1 MKDLPTKE
9 QLELIQNANIDTFR
23 HCVYVLFLCIYV
35 ALIIVLVLIGLQYDF
50 SFVEGLG
57 IGAILGIMGKM
68 LSDGWQFFF
77 RTSGHKK

>member
-1 MKDLPTKE
+1 MDNASRDLYR
-9 QLELIQNANIDTFR
+9 QILYL
-23 HCVYVLFLCIYV
+23 VFLWIFV
-35 ALIIVLVLIGLQYDF
+35 AFVLVLVFVGLQFDF

-77 RTSGHKK
+77 RRGGSK

>member
-1 MKDLPTKE
+1 MKEITPE
-9 QLELIQNANIDTFR
+9 QRDFMQNANRDCFR
-23 HCVYVLFLCIYV
+23 HCVYVLFLCLFI
-35 ALIIVLVLIGLQYDF
+35 ALVIVLSFVGLQYDF

-57 IGAILGIMGKM
+57 LGAILGIMGKM